1 MKKFTKFFMFLLVA
15 VLGLFAFACDKDTK
29 KQDDG
34 GETKPEIPA
43 ELKTAIDYVDALYR
57 DKAGVTTSDWT
68 VIAKSTGLDV
78 VWTVTVTQGQ
88 ASDVVLTLNDEGTQ
102 YTIDVNEKTEAEI
115 KYTLKATITNAD
127 GKSVTKEYTF
137 SVPAFKELTY
147 AEYMAAAK
155 GDTVT
160 IKGVVTAVIGKANGN
175 SYNCLYLQDADG
187 GYYAYG
193 LKEDPSAAGDNQVK
207 AGMTVRVTGIKD
219 IYSGTIEVKEGAY
232 EILDSTLKTVEAVDY
247 TAAYAAAKSLKDEAL
262 VGKQSI
268 LVKIDNVTI
277 LPEDD
282 DIASGYY
289 KFEVGVLQS
298 YARISSSVCPLSKA
312 DQDTF
317 KASHKAGYKATVTGV
332 VCVYDGAFYLTP
344 VDANAFSNLQLPTL
358 SDADAV
364 AAEKALLT
372 APVAAVTDDCV
383 VELPTTGAAYKEQ
396 VAITWASNNEC
407 AVVAAD
413 SSKVTFTL
421 PAEET
426 TVTLTATLKAGDAT
440 DTVTFEVKVDAAESA
455 QYIAKKVETVVPGTY
470 KFAMDQT
477 GATGGKFL
485 YADGGL
491 NDKGAL
497 TSTEKASKAADFVLA
512 AVDGKENTFT
522 IKLGDKFLVA
532 YRNGNYNNMKLD
544 DAAGEWVLDT
554 TLGVLTAT
562 ISYEKDGAAQTA
574 VVYFGSYDN
583 KGKIG
588 DTFAL
593 SETKYISGDN
603 ASKIGVSQFP
613 AYLYTLQE
621 AELVATKLA
630 TMAAGTYKIG
640 MDQSGVEGY
649 GMLYADGG
657 LNDKGAL
664 TSTDKLAKAADFVI
678 AAVEGKE
685 NTYTIKLGDKFL
697 VAYRNGNYNNMKLD
711 DAAGEWVFDA
721 TLGVL
726 TATISYEKDGAAQTA
741 VVYFGSYDNKGKV
754 GNTFALSETKYISG
768 DNASK
773 IGVSQFPG
781 YLYVAELKPIGGGNE
796 EPPVE
801 DVKSAFTAEKV
812 EGELALL
819 DAAFVKDFN
828 AAAGTEFD
836 SMGDLDTDNCD
847 SGVLVNFYNA
857 EGMADKW
864 GWIFQALSDLEGT
877 GAHDPSA
884 ADFDIANHKPF
895 FFANISGFFTKSLHK
910 DTWFE
915 YESMDFAEDANFN
928 AIMDKYLYGQLIA
941 KLDKELTADYNTT
954 AGTEFD
960 NMGDLDTDNCDSGTI
975 ETFFANEAMAAKW
988 GWLKEAVLAV
998 TGETET
1004 TKGLL
1009 FANINAAFTFGLHK
1023 DTWLEV
1029 ESLDFRDLNNVRK
1042 FFNVYIEANPAVN
1055 EVEWPVN
1062 ESTEVLLVT
1071 AKAEGLEAGAYV
1083 TFGKARYIVG
1093 TNAFATLEA
1102 ALAVAPANTTI
1113 KVAAG
1118 TYAGATIATEGITVL
1133 GPNANQDPNVGPR
1146 AEEAIFTSDLVISAS
1161 KVTLKGIELTGA
1173 ARVFANDAE
1182 FENLTIENVFFNGIT
1197 VNGGNL
1203 SSTAPIHLYAAVGKQ
1218 LTNVVIKNCKLVSA
1232 TEGVT
1237 SDRPMIMIYRD
1248 IENLTVVGNVFDVK
1262 GNNYNDGIKIDTTDA
1277 AFGVKGNVTISD
1289 NVFKGFQQYVIWMRK
1304 YGAGTYTITNNRF
1317 ENIGVTAGNH
1327 GMATFVSYAGTTEE
1341 ELKINMNY
1349 NTMEGCMILLRI
1361 DASALPATAEL
1372 KALYNVV
1379 IDHKGDYFI
1388 KNANPANPVDAS
1400 YGYWAAGAPDADK
1413 MLNATFENAYTDAT
1427 EVPAIGD
1434 ADAENNTY
1442 TIKFDLNGGEWFE
1455 ENEVTY
1461 VYGHGFE
1468 VAAPE
1473 KEGFDFVAWEDANG
1487 QLYTSFPASLK
1498 QNLELTAVWAA
1509 KAE

>member
-15 VLGLFAFACDKDTK
+15 VLGLFAFACNKDTDK
-29 KQDDG
+29 LDDG

-88 ASDVVLTLNDEGTQ
+88 AGDVVLTLNDEGTQ

-532 YRNGNYNNMKLD
+532 YRNGNYNNMKLAD
-544 DAAGEWVLDT
+544 EAGEWVLDA

-562 ISYEKDGAAQTA
+562 ISYEKDGAATTA

-621 AELVATKLA
+621 SELVATKLA

-1029 ESLDFRDLNNVRK
+1029 DSVDFRDLNNVRK

-1093 TNAFATLEA
+1093 TNAFPTLEA

-1118 TYAGATIATEGITVL
+1118 TYAGATIATEGIKIL
-1133 GPNANQDPNVGPR
+1133 GPNAGKNPVLGPR
-1146 AEEAIFTSDLVISAS
+1146 DEEAIFTNDLAVSANNVVIC
-1161 KVTLKGIELTGA
+1161 GIELTEKGRIKVANVDGLTLENIYVFGSLLNKGA
-1173 ARVFANDAE
+1173 TADAGGVSTDAAFYVTASKNIVLRDSMIANDA
-1182 FENLTIENVFFNGIT
+1182 T
-1197 VNGGNL
+1197 V
-1203 SSTAPIHLYAAVGKQ
+1203 
-1218 LTNVVIKNCKLVSA
+1218 
-1232 TEGVT
+1232 EW
-1237 SDRPMIMIYRD
+1237 DRPMIMYGYD
-1248 IENLTVVGNVFDVK
+1248 IENLTIVGNSFT
-1262 GNNYNDGIKIDTTDA
+1262 GRYINYNDGIKIDNPA
-1277 AFGVKGNVTISD
+1277 AAQFGVKGNITISD
-1289 NVFKGFQQYVIWMRK
+1289 NSFAEYQQYVIWFKK
-1304 YGAGTYTITNNRF
+1304 YTAGTFTVQNNTF
-1317 ENIGVTAGNH
+1317 SHIGSTDNH
-1327 GMATFVSYAGTTEE
+1327 GMVNFINFAGTAEDQVT
-1341 ELKINMNY
+1341 INFSY
-1349 NTMEGCMILLRI
+1349 NNIDNSKMLGRI
-1361 DASALPATAEL
+1361 DASDALSTNVTANFN
-1372 KALYNVV
+1372 YNVYTNNAGPTLFLNNKDAEV
-1379 IDHKGDYFI
+1379 VVNAEYNYWDGAAADSKVANVASIDH
-1388 KNANPANPVDAS
+1388 
-1400 YGYWAAGAPDADK
+1400 
-1413 MLNATFENAYTDAT
+1413 AYTDAT

-1434 ADAENNTY
+1434 ADVESNTY

-1455 ENEVTY
+1455 ENEATY
-1461 VYGHGFE
+1461 VYGHGFNAE
-1468 VAAPE
+1468 TPT
-1473 KEGFDFVAWEDANG
+1473 KEGFEFVAWEDANG

-1498 QNLELTAVWAA
+1498 KNLEVKAVWKAA
-1509 KAE
+1509 E